1 MKRLLFL
8 GILCLMALTVNAQKC
23 AVLDFQ
29 IGTGVTEEEIDGLT
43 YNFRSNF
50 RVAGYTMLERIRIN
64 RTIEVLG
71 FSRTDMTMQQVLKV
85 GRELEAKLVVV
96 GTMNKFMDE
105 YSVDLRAIDVSTGVT
120 CAAEGATF
128 DKSNYRTRME
138 SLASRL
144 GEKLAG
150 AVGSAQGRYGQNS
163 DEQSNSS
170 VNGSSSSVPRGYV
183 DLGLPSGTYWKAINE
198 GMYDWDTAMNKF
210 GDKMPSQGQ
219 WEELK
224 EYCTWTWT
232 GSGYKVTGSNG
243 KSIVLPAAGWCKND
257 GSMRRVGDSGSYWS
271 SSPIGPKEAWYL
283 HFNSAKIFIN
293 SCKRCDGLSVRLVQD

>member
-8 GILCLMALTVNAQKC
+8 GILCLMALTVNAQKY

-120 CAAEGATF
+120 CATEGATF
-128 DKSNYRTRME
+128 DRSNYRTSME

-210 GDKMPSQGQ
+210 GDKMPSQSQ

-232 GSGYKVTGSNG
+232 FSGYKVTGSNR
-243 KSIVLPAAGWCKND
+243 KSIVLPAVGFR
-257 GSMRRVGDSGSYWS
+257 GSEGDMWSVGDAGYYWS
-271 SSPIGPKEAWYL
+271 SSPSGSETAWYL
-283 HFNSAKIFIN
+283 YFHSNTVFMNSN
-293 SCKRCDGLSVRLVQD
+293 SRRIGGAVRLVQD